1 MTGGRRTNPSFVEHS
16 ATDHAPGGVLCGSV
30 GYTQQGNSA
39 SADANADRRNSPLLS
54 LTSPADQLGG
64 VRSVGA
70 SGRSGL
76 PFSNVGSLGAPE
88 LLILVVLAGF
98 LFATFYGA
106 YRAFKNGD
114 IPWLIGI
121 LVSWLVGLGWL
132 VGIIYLVAVDG
143 RRRRTA

>member
-1 MTGGRRTNPSFVEHS
+1 MRLSWLHTAST
-16 ATDHAPGGVLCGSV
+16 
-30 GYTQQGNSA
+30 SA

-54 LTSPADQLGG
+54 LKSAADQLGG

-76 PFSNVGSLGAPE
+76 PLSNVGSLGAPE